1 MWQRLSRVVRSFV
14 GFFISVAE
22 DPELILQQNI
32 RDMNDQV
39 PRMNESIAMV
49 KANVTLLEKEEA
61 KYKND
66 VAGLTAKVKVAI
78 QANRDD
84 LAGSFAAQLEQTK
97 GALARNQGQLANAR
111 AAFEKAM
118 TVKQAFMQEKE
129 RKTQEALGAI
139 ADYRR
144 AQWQKKVADA
154 MEQFEVAGISQT
166 HDEMVRKIEE
176 MTAVNEARMDMAMSN
191 VDQQKFKIEDEAQ
204 KLQAAELVKQINA
217 TLAGWV
223 NYFRVGNSSRAF
235 SEVRDYVEMKIRTLL
250 TRRKRRR
257 KSSVGWRRWSNE
269 YLYDVLGLYWD
280 WEGVPAVV
288 EGR

>member
-1 MWQRLSRVVRSFV
+1 MWRRLQRMMRSFF

-22 DPELILQQNI
+22 DPELILEQNI

-66 VAGLTAKVKVAI
+66 VNDLTAKIKAAI

-84 LAGSFAAQLEQTK
+84 LVGSFAMQLEQLR
-97 GALARNQGQLANAR
+97 GALARTQGQLLTAR
-111 AAFEKAM
+111 TAFDKALQ
-118 TVKQAFMQEKE
+118 VKQAFLREKE
-129 RKTQEALGAI
+129 RKTQEALNAI
-139 ADYRR
+139 RDYHR

-176 MTAVNEARMDMAMSN
+176 MTAVNEARMDMALGN
-191 VDQQKFKIEDEAQ
+191 VDQQKVKIEEEAE
-204 KLQAAELVKQINA
+204 KLRANELVKQ
-217 TLAGWV
+217 
-223 NYFRVGNSSRAF
+223 FK
-235 SEVRDYVEMKIRTLL
+235 VEMGLITPQASTQGAQKTIG
-250 TRRKRRR
+250 TREAQ
-257 KSSVGWRRWSNE
+257 KSV
-269 YLYDVLGLYWD
+269 
-280 WEGVPAVV
+280 
-288 EGR
+288 

>member
-1 MWQRLSRVVRSFV
+1 MFRRLQRMIRSFV

-66 VAGLTAKVKVAI
+66 IVELTSKVKAAI
-78 QANRDD
+78 QVNRDD
-84 LAGSFAAQLEQTK
+84 IAGTYATQLEQVRS
-97 GALARNQGQLANAR
+97 ALARTQGQLTTAR
-111 AAFEKAM
+111 AAFDKAM
-118 TVKQAFMQEKE
+118 AVKQAFLREKE
-129 RKTQEALGAI
+129 RKTQEALNAI
-139 ADYRR
+139 RDYHR

-191 VDQQKFKIEDEAQ
+191 VDQQKVKIDEEAE
-204 KLQAAELVKQINA
+204 KLRAGELVKQ
-217 TLAGWV
+217 
-223 NYFRVGNSSRAF
+223 FK
-235 SEVRDYVEMKIRTLL
+235 VEM
-250 TRRKRRR
+250 
-257 KSSVGWRRWSNE
+257 
-269 YLYDVLGLYWD
+269 GLISP
-280 WEGVPAVV
+280 EPSAPTAEKTIGAK
-288 EGR
+288 EAEKTS